1 MPLTILSPGPL
12 TTVQDE
18 GRFGH
23 LHAGIGRSGAMD
35 ARAYRAANALVGNA
49 RGEAVLEATLMG
61 PTVRFEQ
68 ACSIALTGA
77 DMSARLDGQPIPRYA
92 CVPVRAGQV
101 LEMGFAA
108 AGVRGYLA
116 VRGGIDVPLALG
128 SRSTNLKCQLG
139 GWQGRRLA
147 AGDVLPIGAQTPCQP
162 PAAPME
168 PPEYPASIT
177 VRAVAGP
184 QAEMFPPESLGE
196 LQVLAA
202 AVDVDGHPPARGTAR
217 FPGGD
222 GHRVRWHRLW
232 RRAGAGQRFA
242 HRADGGSPDHRRLC
256 QDRHRRRGR
265 LAVAR
270 AGAARHGGALFPGA
284 RGGNPSR
291 RSNQPFAQM
300 EGGAA
305 LCHSPLIRPPRC
317 G

>member
-49 RGEAVLEATLMG
+49 WGEAVLEATLMG
-61 PTVRFEQ
+61 PTIRFEQ

-92 CVPVRAGQV
+92 CVARAAGRV

-128 SRSTNLKCQLG
+128 SRSAISSANWAAGRAAAWPRGTYCPLARKPLASLRPHPWSRRNTHQSPCAR
-139 GWQGRRLA
+139 WRAGRRCSRRKPGRLL
-147 AGDVLPIGAQTPCQP
+147 LPGVYHFSRCDRMGI
-162 PAAPME
+162 
-168 PPEYPASIT
+168 
-177 VRAVAGP
+177 R
-184 QAEMFPPESLGE
+184 
-196 LQVLAA
+196 LQ
-202 AVDVDGHPPARGTAR
+202 GTAR

-222 GHRVRWHRLW
+222 RHRVRWHRLW
-232 RRAGAGQRFA
+232 RRAGAGQRLA

-256 QDRHRRRGR
+256 QDRHRRHGR

-291 RSNQPFAQM
+291 RSTQPFAQM